1 MSDETL
7 YDFEVVTSDHN
18 GPMHKRT
25 EEDRYEADS
34 IFVREVQRV
43 METDYTNEVSVALIA
58 TAERP
63 EYEEWVTLA
72 EFTKTPIKEI
82 H

>member
-1 MSDETL
+1 VQ
-7 YDFEVVTSDHN
+7 EV
-18 GPMHKRT
+18 R
-25 EEDRYEADS
+25 
-34 IFVREVQRV
+34 RV

-72 EFTKTPIKEI
+72 EFTKIPIKEI

>member
-25 EEDRYEADS
+25 DEDRDEADR
-34 IFVREVQRV
+34 IFVLEVQRV
-43 METDYTNEVSVALIA
+43 METDYTNEVSVTLIA

-63 EYEEWVTLA
+63 EYEEWLTLA